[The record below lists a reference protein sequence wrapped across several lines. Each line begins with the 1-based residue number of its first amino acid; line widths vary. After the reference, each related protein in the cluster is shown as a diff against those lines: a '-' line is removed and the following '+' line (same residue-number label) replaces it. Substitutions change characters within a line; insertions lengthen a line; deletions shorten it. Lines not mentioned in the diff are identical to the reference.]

1 MVFTADEYGEGA
13 EQVLTTFQDQGVKG
27 SFFLTGRYYA
37 NPQNARFLEW
47 MKRDGHYLG
56 AHSDQHLLY
65 NDWTKR
71 DSLLVT
77 KEEFDADLDMNYQR
91 MAALGVTKQE
101 ALYFMPP
108 YEWYNET
115 IRKWTTDKGLNLINF
130 TPGLRTAADY
140 TYPEMGQNRYLTSEW
155 IYNQVVDYEK
165 TAESGLNG
173 FIVLVH
179 LGTDPRRPDK
189 FYALLPDLINYLKN
203 SGYTLKRVDEL
214 LQ

>member
-1 MVFTADEYGEGA
+1 M
-13 EQVLTTFQDQGVKG
+13 
-27 SFFLTGRYYA
+27 
-37 NPQNARFLEW
+37 
-47 MKRDGHYLG
+47 
-56 AHSDQHLLY
+56 
-65 NDWTKR
+65 
-71 DSLLVT
+71 
-77 KEEFDADLDMNYQR
+77 
-91 MAALGVTKQE
+91 
-101 ALYFMPP
+101 
-108 YEWYNET
+108 
-115 IRKWTTDKGLNLINF
+115 INF

-165 TAESGLNG
+165 SAASGLNG

-189 FYALLPDLINYLKN
+189 FYALLPDLINYLKD